1 MSIAIY
7 LPLPDNEE
15 IAMRSPIRIVPVLLL
30 LMLSPLS
37 LFPCAAALAGSTPPE
52 TATLAAHPADTE
64 AIPAEILT
72 ASAIDTLDRLIFRYE
87 NVHFNLDSSVLLPG
101 GKRALNRKA
110 AWLAAHPAT
119 TVIVEGHCD
128 ERGSAAYNVTLG
140 ERRAQAVRAYLIE
153 QGIAPQRIQVV
164 SWGKERPDAEG
175 SGERAWSM
183 NRRAEFIPR

>member
-1 MSIAIY
+1 MRSRFRPAPVFLLLILTMG
-7 LPLPDNEE
+7 LPLCSETWADNTPP
-15 IAMRSPIRIVPVLLL
+15 AP
-30 LMLSPLS
+30 
-37 LFPCAAALAGSTPPE
+37 AALAVNQP
-52 TATLAAHPADTE
+52 DTE
-64 AIPAEILT
+64 AVPAERLT
-72 ASAIDTLDRLIFRYE
+72 DSAIDALERLIFRYE

-110 AWLAAHPAT
+110 AWLASHPQA

-128 ERGSAAYNVTLG
+128 ERGSTDYNMTLG
-140 ERRAQAVRAYLIE
+140 KNRAEAVRVYLIE
-153 QGIAPQRIQVV
+153 QGIAPHRIQIV